1 MKFTAIKMHVIGI
14 GSADGDAPLK
24 NWIFFEVTIDEGFD
38 GVGEV
43 ATEYREYDLTSF
55 LGLENSDSK
64 LCDFGLRSQVTLNGV
79 QFIRLQP
86 SQQLIAGC

>member
-24 NWIFFEVTIDEGFD
+24 NWIFIKVTIDEGFD

-55 LGLENSDSK
+55 LGPENPDSK
-64 LCDFGLRSQVTLNGV
+64 LFDWNRFKRVGHS
-79 QFIRLQP
+79 
-86 SQQLIAGC
+86 